1 MMMVVIEVYF
11 EKEVCNLEVENLFI
25 IYLLIYILIICCFM
39 KMDKFFVYLLV
50 EK

>member
-11 EKEVCNLEVENLFI
+11 EKEVFNLEVENLFI
-25 IYLLIYILIICCFM
+25 IYLLIYILINCCFM
-39 KMDKFFVYLLV
+39 KMYKFFVYLLG